1 MERMSNWQISESG
14 TSVPLT
20 AGEGEVSFTVTNGG
34 PATDRV
40 VLTVT
45 PLDGAAEEWFTVDR
59 PQRQV
64 EPDASAVFEVAVAVP
79 LGTATGT
86 YGLQGVAYSADSD
99 PSESSVTSKRVTLEV
114 APSVAPR
121 RPMRWP
127 YIVAAVIALLVILVI
142 VFLLTRNDDDD
153 GDGGGDGNATTTS
166 TTQPLPDV
174 RISPTGNCVVHPNG
188 TFSMFIAVTT
198 DNANLAPQNSVEIV
212 GEIDSGSSHAEVNA
226 PLVTGANGTE
236 LVYVGLSGADFV
248 GNHFFVVD
256 ADLSDAIPESDE
268 NNNHLTVNAVM
279 PGFVPVFADAPVACS

>member
-1 MERMSNWQISESG
+1 MGTERMSNWQISESG

-20 AGEGEVSFTVTNGG
+20 DGNGEVSFTVTNGG
-34 PATDRV
+34 PAPDRA
-40 VLTVT
+40 VLTII

-64 EPDASAVFEVAVAVP
+64 QPGASAVFEVAVAVP

-86 YGLQGVAYSADSD
+86 YALQGVAYSADSD

-114 APSVAPR
+114 APSVAPK

-142 VFLLTRNDDDD
+142 VFLVTRGDDD
-153 GDGGGDGNATTTS
+153 GGDGNTTTTTS

-174 RISPTGNCVVHPNG
+174 RISPTGTCVAHPNG
-188 TFSMFIAVTT
+188 SLSMFINVTT
-198 DNANLAPQNSVEIV
+198 DNANLAPQNFVEIV
-212 GEIDSGSSHAEVNA
+212 GEIDSGSSHATVNA
-226 PLVTGANGTE
+226 PLVTGANGAE
-236 LVYVGLSGADFV
+236 LIYFGLTATDFV

-256 ADLSDAIPESDE
+256 ADLPNAIAESNE
-268 NNNHLTVNAVM
+268 GNNHLGLNALM
-279 PGFVPVFADAPVACS
+279 PGFVPIVDTPVPCS